1 MSVLTPRQEGPGLHL
16 RLAGIPIRLEWTFL
30 VFTALIGSQLGELS
44 LIVAWIVVVTG
55 SILVHELGH
64 AAAFRAWGVG
74 SRIVL
79 HTMGG
84 VTIPTAN
91 LPTRWSRIAVSL
103 AGPFSGLFLLG
114 LPAVIAERTL
124 DLSAPWDDVV
134 AFAVW
139 VNIGWTVINLLPI
152 LPLDGG
158 HVAHE
163 LIDAGTGGRGEVPAR
178 WLSVVVAGAAGLW
191 ALSEGFVFGALFAV
205 FFLSDNVRAL
215 QGRRESRAAA
225 DLRPAAEALERG
237 DTGTAL
243 GLAGAVL
250 GSTRDPQARAMAI
263 DVTAWAHLAAGDVPA
278 AAAALA
284 LYPPEVEPSGHLR
297 AFVTETDAAERVN
310 ATVDAWLHH
319 RYLPATVY
327 TRCLAEA
334 GLIDVVAE
342 RLMASRADGAVHARL
357 AFQHALFA
365 GGRMDE
371 SARLGERIV
380 EAGGADPL
388 VAYNVACAHSRA
400 GRADAAL
407 AWLGNAVD
415 QGFADR
421 ELLEGDPDLA
431 RVRTDPRFA
440 MLRNRVPT

>member
-1 MSVLTPRQEGPGLHL
+1 MSVLAPRQEGPGLHL
-16 RLAGIPIRLEWTFL
+16 RLAGIPVRLEWTFL
-30 VFTALIGSQLGELS
+30 VFTALIGSTLGELS
-44 LIVAWIVVVTG
+44 LIVAWVVVVTV

-64 AAAFRAWGVG
+64 AAALRSWGVG

-84 VTIPTAN
+84 VTIPTAG
-91 LPTRWSRIAVSL
+91 LPHRRSRIAVSL
-103 AGPFSGLFLLG
+103 AGPFSGLLLLG
-114 LPAVIAERTL
+114 LPAIVVERTM
-124 DLSAPWDDVV
+124 DLSTPWDDVV

-139 VNIGWTVINLLPI
+139 VNIGWAVINLLPI

-158 HVAHE
+158 NVAHE
-163 LIDAGTGGRGEVPAR
+163 LIDAGTGGRGEVPTR
-178 WLSVVVAGAAGLW
+178 WLSIVVAGAAGLW

-205 FFLSDNVRAL
+205 FFLSDNIRAL
-215 QGRRESRAAA
+215 QGRREAGAAA

-243 GLAGAVL
+243 ALAGGVL
-250 GSTRDPQARAMAI
+250 ASTRDPQARAMAV
-263 DVTAWAHLAAGDVPA
+263 DLTAWAHLYDRDVPA

-284 LYPPEVEPSGHLR
+284 LHPPEVEPSGHLR
-297 AFVTETDAAERVN
+297 AFVTETDPAERIN

-327 TRCLAEA
+327 TRCLVEA
-334 GLIDVVAE
+334 GLVDVVTE
-342 RLMASRADGAVHARL
+342 RLLASRADGADRARL
-357 AFQHALFA
+357 AFQHTLFVA
-365 GGRMDE
+365 GRMDE

-380 EAGGADPL
+380 EAGGADPI

-407 AWLGNAVD
+407 AWLGTAVD
-415 QGFADR
+415 HGFADQV
-421 ELLEGDPDLA
+421 LLDGDPDLA

-440 MLRNRVPT
+440 MLRNRLSA